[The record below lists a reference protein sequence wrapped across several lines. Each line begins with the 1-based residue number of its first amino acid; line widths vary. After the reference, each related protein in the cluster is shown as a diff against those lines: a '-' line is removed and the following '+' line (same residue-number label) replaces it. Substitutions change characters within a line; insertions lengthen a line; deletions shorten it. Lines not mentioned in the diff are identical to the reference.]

1 MEQLFEPLLTHSK
14 FPHVMTSRTG
24 DQLDLIIKKIAGPRC
39 GPRTIAGKPLAVCT
53 LPRERVTQQ
62 ATVPGVIAGR
72 FAPLDQST
80 FRPRHE
86 KMPSRRRAS
95 NRVKLA
101 LRIESGSGRISSPSS
116 ANMSRA

>member
-72 FAPLDQST
+72 SGFYVASLKIFNQRSHLLD
-80 FRPRHE
+80 
-86 KMPSRRRAS
+86 
-95 NRVKLA
+95 L
-101 LRIESGSGRISSPSS
+101 
-116 ANMSRA
+116 